1 MLQSINPFTQKVIQK
16 FQEDTLEELDEK
28 VKKSAAAFKLWKKKT
43 YAERASFFYKI
54 ATLLVSN
61 KEEYGKLITDE
72 MGKPLKEAIAEV
84 EKCASAVCYYADQA
98 EKILKPTLLQTEAE
112 ESYVVY
118 EPLGTVLALMPWNF
132 PFWQVFRCA
141 VPAMMAGN
149 TVLLKLAP
157 NTTGC
162 ATAIESIFEKAGF
175 PEGCFLS
182 LKIQNET
189 TSYLIQK
196 KEVKAISLTGSERA
210 GMIVASEAGK
220 YLKKMVL
227 ELGGSD
233 PFIVLEDA
241 DLNYTLEQSVKA
253 RLQNAGQSC
262 IAAKRFIL
270 IKSISEKFTS
280 KLIERL
286 KVIKIGDP
294 MDPIT
299 DIGPMARADLKTGLI
314 TQVKKSIE
322 AGAKLIYGSLNETS
336 DNFFTP
342 LILTNVKA
350 KMPAYE
356 EELFGP
362 VYSIIEVEN
371 EVEAIRVA
379 NDSNYGLGA
388 SIWTKDLEK
397 AKKLST
403 QIESGMVFINNFVH
417 SDIRLPFGGV
427 KLSGYGREL
436 SELGM
441 KEFVNAKLVYMRG

>member
-1 MLQSINPFTQKVIQK
+1 MLHSINPFTQKIIRE
-16 FQEDTLEELDEK
+16 FPEHTLEELDQI
-28 VKKSAAAFKLWKKKT
+28 VQRSVASFRLWKTKT
-43 YAERASFFYKI
+43 YTDRATLFYKLETI
-54 ATLLVSN
+54 LLSN
-61 KEEYGKLITDE
+61 KEEYGKLITAE
-72 MGKPLKEAIAEV
+72 MGKPLKEAIAEI
-84 EKCASAVCYYADQA
+84 EKCASAVHYYAEQA
-98 EKILKPTLLQTEAE
+98 ENFLKSTSLKTEAK
-112 ESYVVY
+112 ESYIVY

-149 TVLLKLAP
+149 SVLLKLAP
-157 NTTGC
+157 NTIGC
-162 ATAIESIFEKAGF
+162 AIAIESIFKKAGF
-175 PEGCFLS
+175 PEGVFS
-182 LKIQNET
+182 ALKIQNET

-196 KEVKAISLTGSERA
+196 KDIKAISLTGSERA
-210 GMIVASEAGK
+210 GVIVASEAGK
-220 YLKKMVL
+220 YLKKTVL

-241 DLNYTLEQSVKA
+241 DLNYTVEQAVKA

-270 IKSISEKFTS
+270 VKSISEKFITQ
-280 KLIERL
+280 LIERL
-286 KVIKIGDP
+286 KLLKIGDP
-294 MDPIT
+294 LDLAT
-299 DIGPMARADLKTGLI
+299 DIGPMARADLKTSLI
-314 TQVKKSIE
+314 SQVKKSIA
-322 AGAKLIYGSLNETS
+322 AGAKLAYGTLNETG
-336 DNFFTP
+336 DNFFSP
-342 LILTNVKA
+342 IILSNVKP

-371 EVEAIRVA
+371 QEEAIRIA

-397 AKKLST
+397 AKILST

-441 KEFVNAKLVYMRG
+441 KEFVNAKLVYVK

>member
-1 MLQSINPFTQKVIQK
+1 MLQSINPYTQKVLQQ
-16 FQEDTLEELDEK
+16 FPEHTQVELDEI
-28 VKKSAAAFKLWKKKT
+28 VEKSATAFQLWKHKT
-43 YAERASFFYKI
+43 YTERAELFYKLG
-54 ATLLVSN
+54 TLLISN
-61 KEEYGKLITDE
+61 KEEYGKLITAE
-72 MGKPLKEAIAEV
+72 MGKPLKEAIAEI
-84 EKCASAVCYYADQA
+84 EKCASAVRYYADQA
-98 EKILKPTLLQTEAE
+98 ENFLKPTLLKTEAE
-112 ESYVVY
+112 ESYIVY
-118 EPLGTVLALMPWNF
+118 EPFGTILALMPWNF
-132 PFWQVFRCA
+132 PFWQVIRCA

-157 NTTGC
+157 NTIGC
-162 ATAIESIFEKAGF
+162 AVAIESIFEKAGF

-210 GMIVASEAGK
+210 GVIVASEAGK
-220 YLKKMVL
+220 YLKKTVL

-233 PFIVLEDA
+233 PFIVLGDA
-241 DLNYTLEQSVKA
+241 DLNYTVEQAVKA

-270 IKSISEKFTS
+270 VKSISEKFISALTE
-280 KLIERL
+280 KLKL
-286 KVIKIGDP
+286 LKIGDP
-294 MDPIT
+294 MNPST
-299 DIGPMARADLKTGLI
+299 DLGPMARADLKVGLI
-314 TQVKKSIE
+314 AQVKKSIA
-322 AGAKLIYGSLNETS
+322 AGAKLVYGSLNETS
-336 DNFFTP
+336 DNFFSP
-342 LILTNVKA
+342 IILSNVKP

-362 VYSIIEVEN
+362 VFSIIEVES
-371 EVEAIRVA
+371 EEEAIRVA
-379 NDSNYGLGA
+379 NDSNYGLG
-388 SIWTKDLEK
+388 SSVWTKDIEK
-397 AKKLST
+397 AKILAT

-441 KEFVNAKLVYMRG
+441 KEFVNAKLVYVRG